1 LTLPGCWASIED
13 VETSSLAIL
22 IEGVAGAVVLFY
34 GRQLFWLFVGLVG
47 FVFCF
52 EWAPHLMAGVSQGG
66 LLVIS
71 ILVGVAGAV
80 LAIFLQYF
88 VVALAGLAVGAS
100 VGGDIAAL
108 LGMPSGWLAPV
119 VGAVIGGILALALL
133 DWGLVLLSSL
143 VGAGV
148 LAELLPVGPDLQIAV
163 GVGLLVLGMA
173 HQAYQLGRRPS
184 G

>member
-1 LTLPGCWASIED
+1 M
-13 VETSSLAIL
+13 ETSSLAIL

-47 FVFCF
+47 FVLCF
-52 EWAPHLMAGVSQGG
+52 EWAPQLGAGLSQGG
-66 LLVIS
+66 LLVVS
-71 ILVGVAGAV
+71 ILVGIAGAV

-100 VGGDIAAL
+100 VGGETGVL

-119 VGAVIGGILALALL
+119 VGAVIGGVLALALL
-133 DWGLVLLSSL
+133 DWGLIVLSSL
-143 VGAGV
+143 AGAAI
-148 LAELLPVGPDLQIAV
+148 LAESLPLGPDLQVAI

-173 HQAYQLGRRPS
+173 HQAYQLGRRPR